1 MTPELDQVY
10 KSIPEQR
17 LIAAVV
23 ATAMRDACI
32 KPFKPFGEKHFKL
45 TFDCLTAHD
54 FLWTDALESYL
65 HYLDIE
71 VSYFRKA
78 LIKAMDDD
86 TEKKIGSFNSED
98 RRAFRFNKRLWD
110 AQQPGGL
117 VVALADPESDDW
129 KSVDPTFEQ
138 KLQRSSKFVGGNGS
152 TSQTHV
158 SVPKNPEG
166 V

>member
-17 LIAAVV
+17 LIAAVLV
-23 ATAMRDACI
+23 TAMRDACI

-54 FLWTDALESYL
+54 FLWTESLESYL

-71 VSYFRKA
+71 VSYFRNA
-78 LIKAMDDD
+78 LIKTMSDD
-86 TEKKIGSFNSED
+86 TEKKIGSFHPED

-138 KLQRSSKFVGGNGS
+138 KLQRSTKFVSKHGN
-152 TSQTHV
+152 TSQTDV

>member
-1 MTPELDQVY
+1 MEAEIEQTY
-10 KSIPEQR
+10 KGIPEQR
-17 LIAAVV
+17 LVAAVV
-23 ATAMRDACI
+23 VTAMRDACT

-78 LIKAMDDD
+78 LLKAMDDD
-86 TEKKIGSFNSED
+86 TEKKIGSFTSED

-110 AQQPGGL
+110 AQQSGGL
-117 VVALADPESDDW
+117 VKPLADPESDDW

-158 SVPKNPEG
+158 SVPQNPEG

>member
-17 LIAAVV
+17 LIAAVI

-32 KPFKPFGEKHFKL
+32 KPFKPFGEKHLKL

-54 FLWTDALESYL
+54 FLWTEALESYL
-65 HYLDIE
+65 HYMDIE
-71 VSYFRKA
+71 VSYFRNA
-78 LIKAMDDD
+78 LIKTMSDD
-86 TEKKIGSFNSED
+86 TERKIGSFNPED

-110 AQQPGGL
+110 AQQSGGL

-138 KLQRSSKFVGGNGS
+138 KLQRSSKFVSAHGN
-152 TSQTHV
+152 TSQTDVAV
-158 SVPKNPEG
+158 SQDPEG